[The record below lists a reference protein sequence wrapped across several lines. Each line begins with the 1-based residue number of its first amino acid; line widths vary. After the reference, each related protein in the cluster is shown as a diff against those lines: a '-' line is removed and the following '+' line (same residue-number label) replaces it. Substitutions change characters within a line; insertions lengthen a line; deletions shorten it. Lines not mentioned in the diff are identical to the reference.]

1 MKRLLY
7 PPPVKFFL
15 MVITLII
22 GGITLLYG
30 EGSKDFWDYPGY
42 RLFFNAEQQQQLKV
56 YAAEGEFINLGASH
70 VGITGGTISL
80 FRPDGTLAATW
91 DGSDNLAI
99 INNDVEELAGPTGGG
114 STNSTGYTPGIVQV
128 GAGQGGVWTV
138 RMEFPQYQIVEFNR
152 LLNGQPWIREND
164 QPLIQRVV
172 LAWDITV
179 TQGNAGNEGGIPV
192 EGRVYSNEYISIQ
205 NQNGITTSPTFFVLT
220 NSGYLYQ
227 VDFNMTDPWGFPL
240 HSNSFGIVDADQRPT
255 YQSLPDGG
263 YIRNADPTNWTQG
276 NSYLYEPQAE
286 DNGPLINN
294 KIFFNMPDPNM
305 PSSAMV
311 TDIFRN
317 NTHTTWL
324 FNEVPTQMTSGN
336 PFTFRGTLL
345 PGSPCTADLTMEQGT
360 GGFFVFDTDLG
371 GQAKLYLD
379 LDNNNSFDD
388 PADVLLEENVLFGRD
403 SIFWDGRA
411 GTGAVIPADS
421 NFNFNYRLVIR
432 GGEIHILMLDVE
444 NNMDGITFT
453 RLNGADSPDNTF
465 YYDHS
470 NVGGGVSGGGT
481 PGNPLPTTD
490 PFTYGDRF
498 GNDLLLDSWAFIET
512 DNFGSGTLVIAIEE
526 DCQPPFTDNDM
537 DGIND
542 IDDIDDD
549 NDGVPD
555 LLEFCHP
562 DEGWACLPG
571 GLDPSGDEDGD
582 GILNYQDAD
591 DPAVNS
597 GCADANSDG
606 ICDQLI
612 RAYDTDGDGVPDH
625 FDLDSDNDGITDLV
639 EAGHEQPDVDMNG
652 IIDGD
657 AVVFGLNG
665 FYNPL
670 ATDPD
675 DLGAVANYTP
685 WDFDADGI
693 PDHDDLDSDNDG
705 ISDVVEAGYGSSDS
719 DGDGRIDD
727 GNGNIPAVSVTG
739 LVPLIDPAITGQGV
753 PFPPDTDGDGVPDWH
768 DLDSDNDGILDVVEA
783 GLLASDSDQDGRI
796 DDGNGNIP
804 TVNIDGIPPVI
815 DPAIT
820 GQGIP
825 FPFDKDQDGVPDW
838 HDLDSDNDGIL
849 DVIEG
854 GYQGSDTN
862 LDGRIDDGNGN
873 IPTVNVDGLPPI
885 MDPILTGI
893 GVNLPPDT
901 DSDGVRD
908 WHDLDSDNDGIN
920 GTIENLNPDPDGD
933 GIIGVGI
940 PAVDANGIAT
950 TDGNGTSID
959 IHTPL
964 VNTDGEGPAD
974 FRDLDSDGDGL
985 TDVIE
990 AEQPDPDA
998 DGIIGT
1004 GTPEVNIHGQAT
1016 ADATGTPVNPIS
1028 DPIDTDEDGMPD
1040 FQDLPEEET
1049 CVTPNLVVD
1058 DNLFC
1063 MGGDL
1068 MFSTDVLPDSG
1079 VSYIWIFER
1088 EDGIIEQL
1096 ATTIVP
1102 ELFIEGLVPTN
1113 TGNYSVQI
1121 VTDTCI
1127 SDTSNIVRVDVKVGG
1142 LEEAIITSSAPVDN
1156 PACEGDIVT
1165 LTVTDDP
1172 DAVYEWIGP
1181 DGSVISTE
1189 SIVTFENASSSI
1201 NGEYSVN
1208 ITKDSCPAVLGPVII
1223 QVNSKPITPAINS
1236 NNINFCPGES
1246 IVLTTD
1252 IATGTTISYQ
1262 WLFDNGDSTVI
1273 VTTTTSPDLTL
1284 DQAGTDNSGN
1294 YSVVVLDG
1302 TCASDP
1308 SEAIAITVQPAL
1320 QNPSIT
1326 VEPEGACEGETI
1338 SLSATVY
1345 DGATYEWTGP
1355 DGFVSTDSVIIFEN
1369 ASTAINGDYTLVITL
1384 NDCPTTVGP
1393 VAIQVS
1399 PKPATPTINS
1409 ANNNLCPGE
1418 PLVLITDAAT
1428 GTAITYQWSIE
1439 IEGEGSIVS
1448 TTEEPTLTIDPANP
1462 DNAGNYS
1469 VVVLDGTCASDPS
1482 EAIAIT
1488 VQPELE
1494 NPAIT
1499 VEPEGACEGETVTLS
1514 VTSYEGA
1521 SYEWTGPSGFTSTDS
1536 VIIFE
1541 NASAA
1546 INGDYTVVITLN
1558 GCPTTLGPATIQLSQ
1573 KPATPNIGAD
1583 NEQVCPE
1590 DALVLNTDV
1599 ATGDAISYEWSVEV
1613 DGATTIVGI
1622 TDEPS
1627 LTIEDFQEVN
1637 VGNYSVVVKD
1647 GTCASDPSTP
1657 ITISLLENL
1666 EDITAASNSPICEGD
1681 TLNLTATALENA
1693 TYTWTGPGDFSS
1705 DQANSSI
1712 PNATADATGAYTL
1725 TVSVGS
1731 CSATLDPI
1739 SVTVTPKPDPA
1750 IITLDNASVCEGN
1763 PASITVTTPTTIPD
1777 GTEIQIINIE
1787 TGETVATGTTSTLE
1801 VPTDANSSGT
1811 YAAIIVE
1818 NGCPSDPSNTVDLV
1832 VTAKPD
1838 ESAMIIAPDNTCGDA
1853 MQEIEAV
1860 APTEG
1865 IGTWSSPDPDI
1876 IFADPTSSTTT
1887 VSGLSMGANTV
1898 IWTLSNEA
1906 CGEYDSDMVTL
1917 NVMDPTTTANDDA
1930 FTIDFNTNL
1939 SGGNII
1945 GNDVPGEGTIT
1956 IINGPTNGTATIS
1969 GGAVNYT
1976 PDNNFFGTDQIEYE
1990 LQNAACPNSPPD
2002 RAFININ
2009 VVDNPDCFVPDVITP
2024 NNDGLNDALIIPCAD
2039 SNPTAIKI
2047 FNRWG
2052 DLVYESNNYNNDWA
2066 GTHDGNN
2073 LPPGPYYYILEVN
2086 ASGAEPVTGCV
2097 AIAR

>member
-1 MKRLLY
+1 MKRLFY

-15 MVITLII
+15 MVMLLVLGVTAF
-22 GGITLLYG
+22 LYG

-99 INNDVEELAGPTGGG
+99 INDNVEELAGPTGGG
-114 STNSTGYTPGIVQV
+114 TTNGAGYAPGVVQV
-128 GAGQGGVWTV
+128 AVGQGGIWTV
-138 RMEFPQYQIVEFNR
+138 RMEFPEYQIVEFNR
-152 LLNGQPWIREND
+152 LLNGQPWTRAND

-179 TQGNAGNEGGIPV
+179 TQGGAGNEGGTPV

-205 NQNGITTSPTFFVLT
+205 NQNGITTSPTFYVLT

-240 HSNSFGIVDADQRPT
+240 HSNSFGIVDVNQRPT
-255 YQSLPDGG
+255 YQSLQDGA
-263 YIRNADPTNWTQG
+263 YIRNADPSSWAEG

-286 DNGPLINN
+286 DSGPLINN
-294 KIFFNMPDPNM
+294 KIFFNVPDSNM
-305 PSSAMV
+305 PNSATV

-324 FNEVPTQMTSGN
+324 FNEVPTQMASAN
-336 PFTFRGTLL
+336 LFTFRGALL

-360 GGFFVFDTDLG
+360 GGFFVFDTDLA
-371 GQAKLYLD
+371 GQARLYLD
-379 LDNNNSFDD
+379 LDNNGSFED
-388 PADVLLEENVLFGRD
+388 PVDVLLEKNVLFGRD
-403 SIFWDGRA
+403 SIFWDGRD
-411 GTGAVIPADS
+411 GTETVIPANPS
-421 NFNFNYRLVIR
+421 FNFNYKLVIR

-490 PFTYGDRF
+490 PFTYADRF

-512 DNFGSGTLVIAIEE
+512 DNFGSGTLAITIEE
-526 DCQPPFTDNDM
+526 DCKPPFTDNDN

-562 DEGWACLPG
+562 DEGWACLPN
-571 GLDPSGDEDGD
+571 GLDPSRDEDGD

-591 DPAVNS
+591 DPAVNN
-597 GCADANSDG
+597 GCIDANSDG

-612 RAYDTDGDGVPDH
+612 RVYDTDGDNVPDH

-652 IIDGD
+652 VIDGD
-657 AVVFGLNG
+657 AAAFGLNG
-665 FYNPL
+665 LYNPL

-685 WDFDADGI
+685 WDFDGDGI
-693 PDHDDLDSDNDG
+693 PDHDDLDADNDG
-705 ISDVVEAGYGSSDS
+705 ISDVVEAGYASSDS

-727 GNGNIPAVSVTG
+727 GNGNVPTVSVTG
-739 LVPLIDPAITGQGV
+739 LVPLIDPAITGQGI
-753 PFPPDTDGDGVPDWH
+753 PLPPDTDGDGVPDWH

-825 FPFDKDQDGVPDW
+825 FPFDKDEDGVPDW

-873 IPTVNVDGLPPI
+873 IPTVNIDGLPPI
-885 MDPILTGI
+885 MDPALTGV

-901 DSDGVRD
+901 DGDGVRD

-933 GIIGVGI
+933 GIIGAGT
-940 PAVDANGIAT
+940 PTVDVNGIAIA
-950 TDGNGTSID
+950 DGNGTAIN

-990 AEQPDPDA
+990 AEQPDPDG

-1004 GTPEVNIHGQAT
+1004 GTPVVNIHGQAT
-1016 ADATGTPVNPIS
+1016 EDSTGTPVNPIS
-1028 DPIDTDEDGMPD
+1028 DPIDTDGDGSPD
-1040 FQDLPEEET
+1040 FQDLPDEET
-1049 CVTPNLVVD
+1049 CETPVLVVD
-1058 DNLFC
+1058 NDLFC
-1063 MGGDL
+1063 MGGDI
-1068 MFSTDVLPDSG
+1068 MFSTDAAAGPNVR
-1079 VSYIWIFER
+1079 YHWIFAR
-1088 EDGIIEQL
+1088 EDGIVEEL
-1096 ATTIVP
+1096 TITDVP
-1102 ELFIEGLVPTN
+1102 VLFINGLVPTN
-1113 TGNYSVQI
+1113 TGSYSVQI
-1121 VTDTCI
+1121 ETDTCV
-1127 SDTSNIVRVDVKVGG
+1127 SDTSNAVRVDVRIGG
-1142 LEEAIITSSAPVDN
+1142 LADAVITSSAPADN
-1156 PACEGDIVT
+1156 PACEGDVVT
-1165 LTVTDDP
+1165 LSVTDDP
-1172 DAVYEWIGP
+1172 DATYEWIGP
-1181 DGSVISTE
+1181 DGTVISTE
-1189 SIVTFENASSSI
+1189 STVTFEDATAAI

-1208 ITKDSCPAVLGPVII
+1208 VEKDSCPGILGPVII
-1223 QVNSKPITPAINS
+1223 QVNPKPATPVINAIDAAL
-1236 NNINFCPGES
+1236 CPGEA
-1246 IVLTTD
+1246 ILLTTD
-1252 IATGTTISYQ
+1252 TAVGTAISYQ

-1273 VTTTTSPDLTL
+1273 VATTATPDFTL
-1284 DQAGTDNSGN
+1284 DQAGAANSGN
-1294 YSVVVLDG
+1294 YSVLVLDG
-1302 TCASDP
+1302 TCASEP
-1308 SEAIAITVQPAL
+1308 SETIAITV
-1320 QNPSIT
+1320 
-1326 VEPEGACEGETI
+1326 E
-1338 SLSATVY
+1338 
-1345 DGATYEWTGP
+1345 
-1355 DGFVSTDSVIIFEN
+1355 
-1369 ASTAINGDYTLVITL
+1369 
-1384 NDCPTTVGP
+1384 
-1393 VAIQVS
+1393 
-1399 PKPATPTINS
+1399 
-1409 ANNNLCPGE
+1409 
-1418 PLVLITDAAT
+1418 
-1428 GTAITYQWSIE
+1428 
-1439 IEGEGSIVS
+1439 
-1448 TTEEPTLTIDPANP
+1448 
-1462 DNAGNYS
+1462 
-1469 VVVLDGTCASDPS
+1469 
-1482 EAIAIT
+1482 
-1488 VQPELE
+1488 PELE

-1499 VEPEGACEGETVTLS
+1499 VEPEGACEGETITLS
-1514 VTSYEGA
+1514 ATLYEGA
-1521 SYEWTGPSGFTSTDS
+1521 SYEWTGPDGFTSTDS
-1536 VIIFE
+1536 VIVFE

-1546 INGDYTVVITLN
+1546 INGDYTVVITLNDCPTTVGPVSVQLSQKPATPAINADNNNLCPDDPLILTTDAATGAAITYQWSVEVNGETTIVSTTDEPSLTIDPATADNAGNYTLTVLDGTCASEPSETITITVEPELENPAITIEPEGACEGETVTLSATLYEGASYEWTGPNGFTSTDSVIVFENANATINGDYTVVITLN

-1573 KPATPNIGAD
+1573 RPATPSVNAN
-1583 NEQVCPE
+1583 NEQVCSG
-1590 DALVLNTDV
+1590 DDLILNTPP
-1599 ATGDAISYEWSVEV
+1599 ATGDAITYEWTLETDSTTTVI
-1613 DGATTIVGI
+1613 AT
-1622 TDEPS
+1622 TDEPT
-1627 LTIEDFQEVN
+1627 LTIEDFQEGN

-1647 GTCASDPSTP
+1647 GTCASEPSEP
-1657 ITISLLENL
+1657 VAISLLENL

-1681 TLNLTATALENA
+1681 TLNFTATALENA
-1693 TYTWTGPGDFSS
+1693 TYAWTGPNGFSS
-1705 DQANSSI
+1705 EEANPSI
-1712 PNATADATGAYTL
+1712 PNATADASGDYTL
-1725 TVSVGS
+1725 TVSIGS
-1731 CSATLDPI
+1731 CLTILDPI
-1739 SVTVTPKPDPA
+1739 SVSVTPKPSPA
-1750 IITLDNASVCEGN
+1750 TIALDNASVCEGIPVN
-1763 PASITVTTPTTIPD
+1763 ISITEPAAIPD
-1777 GTEIQIINIE
+1777 GTEIQIVNMG
-1787 TGETVATGTTSTLE
+1787 TGEVVATGTTNTIEIS
-1801 VPTDANSSGT
+1801 TDANSSGT
-1811 YAAIIVE
+1811 YAALIVE

-1838 ESAMIIAPDNTCGDA
+1838 ESASILASDNTCGDIT
-1853 MQEIEAV
+1853 QDIEATASV
-1860 APTEG
+1860 EG
-1865 IGTWSSPDPDI
+1865 IGTWSSPDPAV
-1876 IFADPTSSTTT
+1876 IFDDPNNPVTSVT
-1887 VSGLSMGANTV
+1887 GLSMGANTI

-1906 CGEYDSDMVTL
+1906 CGEYSSDMVTL
-1917 NVMDPTTTANDDA
+1917 NVMDPTTTANDDN
-1930 FTIDFNTNL
+1930 FTIDFNTSL

-1945 GNDVPGEGTIT
+1945 GNDTPGEGTIT
-1956 IINGPTNGTATIS
+1956 IVNGPANGTATIS
-1969 GGAVNYT
+1969 GGTINYT

-1990 LQNAACPNSPPD
+1990 LQNTACPNSPPD
-2002 RAFININ
+2002 RAFVNIS

-2024 NNDGLNDALIIPCAD
+2024 NSDGLNDALIIPCAD
-2039 SNPTAIKI
+2039 TNPTAIKI

-2052 DLVYESNNYNNDWA
+2052 DLVYESTNYNNDWA
-2066 GTHDGNN
+2066 GTHNGNN

-2086 ASGAEPVTGCV
+2086 AGGAEPRTGCV
-2097 AIAR
+2097 SIAR